1 MFREVPKN
9 INYYLSVGNLKQYAM
24 IVNYGG
30 FQRTN
35 VQMNVTANISDRF
48 KIGGGMNGRIE
59 TRKNPGVPEVDDYWM
74 PRFGTYRN
82 LPTRRP
88 FANDNPL
95 YPTLTSTNPATNFGW
110 LTYELSGTYQN
121 TWRVGQLNFDAEY
134 ELFRWIKK
142 PRD

>member
-1 MFREVPKN
+1 MEVSPQTYVNANVSGGSEN
-9 INYYLSVGNLKQYAM
+9 INYYLSVGNLKQDAM

-35 VQMNVTANISDRF
+35 VQMNVTANITDRF
-48 KIGGGMNGRIE
+48 KVGGGMNGRIE

-74 PRFGTYRN
+74 PRFGTFRN

-95 YPTLTSTNPATNFGW
+95 YPTLTNKPCHKLW
-110 LTYELSGTYQN
+110 LAY
-121 TWRVGQLNFDAEY
+121 
-134 ELFRWIKK
+134 I
-142 PRD
+142 